1 MREEI
6 FKDEMKAFEIEVDD
20 IEPNEHIFGALE
32 KTIHKMKNE
41 YLVHRLEVVLNNNL
55 IETRDKITNYRTILG
70 CRVSYDDLPKDVSF
84 IVRPDEKPSYEILEQ
99 ENQQLKDRINKA
111 IFYMENYISVEEY
124 NEPVK
129 CEFGIVIRLLK
140 GDKE

>member
-1 MREEI
+1 MKEVNVYSFNDECYVYLRDYRVLQKENEQLKEKMNETLDRNIKYNVEI
-6 FKDEMKAFEIEVDD
+6 VD
-20 IEPNEHIFGALE
+20 LQ
-32 KTIHKMKNE
+32 
-41 YLVHRLEVVLNNNL
+41 
-55 IETRDKITNYRTILG
+55 
-70 CRVSYDDLPKDVSF
+70 
-84 IVRPDEKPSYEILEQ
+84 Q

-129 CEFGIVIRLLK
+129 CEFGIVIKLLK